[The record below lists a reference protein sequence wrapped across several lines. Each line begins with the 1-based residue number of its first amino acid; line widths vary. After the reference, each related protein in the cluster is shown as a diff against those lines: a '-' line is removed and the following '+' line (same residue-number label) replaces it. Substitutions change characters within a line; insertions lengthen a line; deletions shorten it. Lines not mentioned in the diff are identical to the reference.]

1 MSNFK
6 KIMEASING
15 QLNKVAMPTPNLN
28 KRKMSLEEVKALVGE
43 EFEKAKDACDTK
55 AKEVDD
61 GWGKAELEK
70 EMNWMKILSIK
81 EWLINKS
88 VK

>member
-1 MSNFK
+1 
-6 KIMEASING
+6 MEASING
-15 QLNKVAMPTPNLN
+15 QLNKVAMPTPNL

-43 EFEKAKDACDTK
+43 EFEKAKEVCKVK
-55 AKEVDD
+55 AKEEDE

-70 EMNWMKILSIK
+70 ETNWMKILSIK

-88 VK
+88 PK

>member
-6 KIMEASING
+6 TLMTAIGKKSITE
-15 QLNKVAMPTPNLN
+15 MPTPNLN
-28 KRKMSLEEVKALVGE
+28 SRTMSLEEVKELVNE

-55 AKEVDD
+55 AKKADD

-70 EMNWMKILSIK
+70 ELDWMKVLSIK
-81 EWLINKS
+81 EWVLNKNY
-88 VK
+88 K